1 MNLRDRVGAS
11 AERGRN
17 PNPNPSNRR
26 GKERKRQRLID
37 GFVASARFRTPR
49 PCRVCDMSPGGARI
63 EIWGEHDQPLRPGD
77 RITLYIPTDRKEV
90 DAEVRWRKESTLG
103 LKFMSALRDPTRPYG

>member
-17 PNPNPSNRR
+17 PNPNPSDRR

-37 GFVASARFRTPR
+37 GFVASARFRPPC
-49 PCRVCDMSPGGARI
+49 PCRICDMSPSGSRI
-63 EIWGEHDQPLRPGD
+63 ELWGAHVQILLPGD
-77 RITLYIPTDRKEV
+77 RITLYIPTDRKEI
-90 DAEVRWRKESTLG
+90 DAEVRWRKDSTFG
-103 LKFMSALRDPTRPYG
+103 LQFKSAFRAPSRPYG